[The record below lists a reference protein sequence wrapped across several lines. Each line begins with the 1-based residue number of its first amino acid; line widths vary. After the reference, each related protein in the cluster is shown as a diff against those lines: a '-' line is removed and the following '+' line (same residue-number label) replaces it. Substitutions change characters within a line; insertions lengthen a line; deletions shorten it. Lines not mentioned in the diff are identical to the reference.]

1 MKLLLSREKVTGV
14 EFDSILVIIDRLTK
28 YTYILLYKEASIVE
42 DLTYTFLRIIVTN
55 YRLLEEIISDRDKLF
70 TSKF

>member
-42 DLTYTFLRIIVTN
+42 DLTYTFLRTVISN
-55 YRLLEEIISDRDKLF
+55 YRLLEEIISDKDKLF